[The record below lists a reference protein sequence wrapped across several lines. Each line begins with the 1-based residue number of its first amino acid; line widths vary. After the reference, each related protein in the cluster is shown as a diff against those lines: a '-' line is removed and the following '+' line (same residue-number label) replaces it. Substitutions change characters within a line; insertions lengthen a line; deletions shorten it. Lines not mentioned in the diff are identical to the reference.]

1 VQKLLWHKVREI
13 GIANHMDPDDA
24 VQKFMMDVEEQYD
37 DILGFQP
44 KILKSKSELQNNATM
59 MQKLSSKIAIQIQ
72 NSESVKQ
79 LMSSILEKEIEQ
91 LTPIS
96 EFSALIRAAKGD
108 VVAPNELILSLVKAI
123 EKVLG
128 RFDATDNISKVL
140 ENTKLELEKTGDIW
154 T

>member
-1 VQKLLWHKVREI
+1 
-13 GIANHMDPDDA
+13 
-24 VQKFMMDVEEQYD
+24 
-37 DILGFQP
+37 
-44 KILKSKSELQNNATM
+44 M